1 MGRPRH
7 RHRAISAAGAAD
19 RWRALRDHC
28 SDETSDVY
36 RNALQIAKSDAQ
48 VVQRLGTPITEDFLL
63 NGSLSYSVLPARR
76 ISALG
81 CRAGAVAAA
90 SR

>member
-1 MGRPRH
+1 M
-7 RHRAISAAGAAD
+7 
-19 RWRALRDHC
+19 
-28 SDETSDVY
+28 
-36 RNALQIAKSDAQ
+36 QIAKSDAQ